1 MAYTTSN
8 APQNDDRRSQMMS
21 MKMQS
26 IASMS
31 DRHLIAH
38 ELLKKQ
44 SSMKFTTKS
53 SKDLSSENRTGKLM
67 KMMSSQSMSGSMR
80 NLNSMPSANSQSFRI
95 RNAERNASTA
105 SKKKAPVEVDRK
117 EKLMK
122 MHSLNP
128 MSQRSIRNNLSSVSE
143 EKQKKSVFSSFRS
156 RKD

>member
-1 MAYTTSN
+1 MASSTSN

-67 KMMSSQSMSGSMR
+67 KMMSAQAMSGSMR

-95 RNAERNASTA
+95 RNAERNAST
-105 SKKKAPVEVDRK
+105 SQKKAPVEVDRK

-128 MSQRSIRNNLSSVSE
+128 MSQRSIRTNFLSSVSE